1 MSAIPTKAREMVR
14 ERQRG
19 QCARC
24 GSLYSEVH
32 HRQRRREGGHGIEN
46 LVGLCTTDHRWVHA
60 NPEQAREYGY
70 IVGVH
75 VDDVESAPIKTFVGW
90 VRFTKD
96 GGAVFVDENVGGAD
110 ESQRQH

>member
-1 MSAIPTKAREMVR
+1 MSAIPTSARKAVR
-14 ERQRG
+14 ERQRD

-24 GSLYSEVH
+24 GSGYAELH
-32 HRQRRREGGHGIEN
+32 HRQRRREGGHGVHN

-60 NPEQAREYGY
+60 NPALAREQGY

-75 VDDVESAPIKTFVGW
+75 ISDVSAVPIKTFIGW
-90 VRFTKD
+90 VRFTED
-96 GGAVFVDENVGGAD
+96 GGTVFVDENVGGAD